1 MRQRKAKEEAETE
14 KKEAESKVD
23 EENNSVPVTPIR
35 KVLSRT
41 SSFEVIRSKTIIL
54 EETNERLERT
64 TMNITQTKEPPQ
76 AVELKIKVKSPVS
89 RPAILV
95 QTKTESN
102 GGSPKETSSA
112 DQSSGEDSPELDKE
126 LNKELDKEAT
136 RSPQFWPE
144 KTPLPTPR
152 LTREG
157 RVLPAMVLP
166 MPKRNKEEANQNGG
180 RDSASEDEW
189 HTPAGKAT
197 SHQKPPLPPTVSPR
211 ATSTTTNS
219 SPPPP
224 TLQPDSAND
233 SLKPVKTLSRSNSIG
248 TQTPKIK
255 ARTQVFFDEAASS
268 SEESLSD
275 AIAKEEL
282 QREVEKLRKELEG
295 KNVTEGKLEGRKEQ
309 RAEVDTDVDGP
320 TLPW

>member
-1 MRQRKAKEEAETE
+1 MIAMREKERERQRLEEEEMRQRTAKEEEEE
-14 KKEAESKVD
+14 KKETESKVD

-89 RPAILV
+89 RPAIMV
-95 QTKTESN
+95 QTKAESN

-112 DQSSGEDSPELDKE
+112 DQSSGENSP
-126 LNKELDKEAT
+126 ELDKEAT

-144 KTPLPTPR
+144 KAPSPMPR
-152 LTREG
+152 LTREV

-166 MPKRNKEEANQNGG
+166 MPKRSKEETNQNGG

-189 HTPAGKAT
+189 HTPAGKAA
-197 SHQKPPLPPTVSPR
+197 SHQKPPLP
-211 ATSTTTNS
+211 
-219 SPPPP
+219 
-224 TLQPDSAND
+224 
-233 SLKPVKTLSRSNSIG
+233 
-248 TQTPKIK
+248 
-255 ARTQVFFDEAASS
+255 
-268 SEESLSD
+268 
-275 AIAKEEL
+275 
-282 QREVEKLRKELEG
+282 
-295 KNVTEGKLEGRKEQ
+295 
-309 RAEVDTDVDGP
+309 
-320 TLPW
+320 